1 MPVSHEP
8 PKLKKRHLV
17 AVFVAVLVVA
27 GAVVGLSLHAAAQ
40 VTEKSERLVQ
50 KHIPELRVISDLHR
64 IMNLQVRQLYLYY
77 ATADSAD
84 YLRFVPLREDF
95 HAHLARVLNIEP
107 GHMDLPFLRE
117 QVARFEAEVRAFHD
131 EMSKGSDRDWD
142 QLRDELA
149 DAQEHA
155 EAVDA
160 VLMRWQEDTR
170 KRASAGARLTL
181 QEIKRMNLLQ
191 LGFSAAVML
200 MAAFFLV
207 TWYKR
212 FQDHARIYHGAYHE
226 WVTGLPNRRRLEQS
240 WEQRTFEEGATPPEA
255 LLLVG
260 LDSLQ
265 MVTGTFGHLV
275 GDQLL
280 LAVSRWIQDVLAATA
295 ADAELYYLL
304 PGVWL
309 IRIPRARSGR
319 ARRADA
325 ASAAAIPASDGTRH
339 AGDQHQLQHW
349 SDLVSRRWCVDHRLV
364 ESWRCG
370 PAPSLPSGWAMR
382 SRLCAQHA
390 RAGRASLVYG
400 KRPTQRRM
408 TKAHIPTQRDELVLH
423 YQPKVNARSGD
434 LVGAEVLV
442 RWQRDGTLVYPGA
455 FIPIAEQSALIIPVG
470 EWILD
475 RACRQW
481 AQWQQEGIPPWPLAV
496 NISAQQ
502 FHRPNFPQ
510 RVADILAA
518 TGMPASMLELEI
530 TEEAAAENPEQVIA
544 TMAELKSIGVTLA
557 VDDFGTGY
565 SSLAYLKR
573 FPIDVLKIDRSFVRD
588 IEGSPQDRSIIDTLL
603 VLALDLGLKVVAEGV
618 ESEAQR
624 DWLCQREC
632 HVLQGYLFSRP
643 LAADDYIGYILS
655 ERQPDFIQKLPEPIA
670 LRSALMNRDSA
681 QSE

>member
-64 IMNLQVRQLYLYY
+64 IMNLRVRQLYLYY

-107 GHMDLPFLRE
+107 GHMDLPLLRE

-160 VLMRWQEDTR
+160 VLMRWHEDTR

-240 WEQRTFEEGATPPEA
+240 WEQRAFEEGATPPEA

-280 LAVSRWIQDVLAATA
+280 LAVSRWIQDVLAAAA

-309 IRIPRARSGR
+309 IRIRGLDRAALDGLTQRLLQLSRHPMELDTREINTSCSIGLTWYPDDGTSIIDLLSHG
-319 ARRADA
+319 DA
-325 ASAAAIPASDGTRH
+325 ALRQAY
-339 AGDQHQLQHW
+339 
-349 SDLVSRRWCVDHRLV
+349 
-364 ESWRCG
+364 
-370 PAPSLPSGWAMR
+370 
-382 SRLCAQHA
+382 
-390 RAGRASLVYG
+390 RAGGQCARDYVPSMREQDALRLSTESAL
-400 KRPTQRRM
+400 RN
-408 TKAHIPTQRDELVLH
+408 ALENDELVLH

-588 IEGSPQDRSIIDTLL
+588 IEGSRQDRSIIDTLL

-655 ERQPDFIQKLPEPIA
+655 ERQPDCI
-670 LRSALMNRDSA
+670 
-681 QSE
+681 